1 MKMTFPER
9 SGMSF
14 AGVKDTLVVVRRPYS
29 MVKWS
34 YSSWLWSWNWKGM
47 KLERSVVDILPRYL

>member
-1 MKMTFPER
+1 
-9 SGMSF
+9 MSF